1 MMLIPGGKDCFNR
14 VALSWSCTL
23 NVYKY
28 LEQRTLNFVTEP
40 VFLIFTDLASLRR
53 AFKRKS
59 LISAICFG
67 WNCDDKQRERERER
81 RWRRSAKWIIL
92 LYASSRKESRF
103 SRRRNSSPKDQ
114 TTQGFAQKILNSKSI
129 LAKDTRR
136 DSRFVRIEKV
146 FFEARE
152 PL

>member
-1 MMLIPGGKDCFNR
+1 MSMMLIPGGKDCFNR

-23 NVYKY
+23 KVYKY

-67 WNCDDKQRERERER
+67 CDYDKRIQRERKLKVSECILQCGGSIDSER
-81 RWRRSAKWIIL
+81 AVFL
-92 LYASSRKESRF
+92 KE
-103 SRRRNSSPKDQ
+103 
-114 TTQGFAQKILNSKSI
+114 KIGREIFIAL
-129 LAKDTRR
+129 
-136 DSRFVRIEKV
+136 RIGR
-146 FFEARE
+146 A
-152 PL
+152 

>member
-1 MMLIPGGKDCFNR
+1 MSMMLIPGGKDCFNR

-23 NVYKY
+23 KVYKY

-67 WNCDDKQRERERER
+67 CDYDIRIEREKVKGQ
-81 RWRRSAKWIIL
+81 RSEYFSTGDRSIANVQ
-92 LYASSRKESRF
+92 SS
-103 SRRRNSSPKDQ
+103 
-114 TTQGFAQKILNSKSI
+114 
-129 LAKDTRR
+129 
-136 DSRFVRIEKV
+136 
-146 FFEARE
+146 
-152 PL
+152 

>member
-1 MMLIPGGKDCFNR
+1 MSMMLIPGGKDCFNR

-67 WNCDDKQRERERER
+67 MMFMK
-81 RWRRSAKWIIL
+81 L
-92 LYASSRKESRF
+92 LVEIGRAH
-103 SRRRNSSPKDQ
+103 
-114 TTQGFAQKILNSKSI
+114 
-129 LAKDTRR
+129 
-136 DSRFVRIEKV
+136 V
-146 FFEARE
+146 
-152 PL
+152 